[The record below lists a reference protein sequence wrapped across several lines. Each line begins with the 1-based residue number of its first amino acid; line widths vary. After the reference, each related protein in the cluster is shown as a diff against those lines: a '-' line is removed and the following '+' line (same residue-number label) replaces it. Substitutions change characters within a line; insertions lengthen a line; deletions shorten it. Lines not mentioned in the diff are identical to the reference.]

1 MTLEGQ
7 PPAQVPDLLPARM
20 MNEFVYCPRLFYLEW
35 VDDRWADSDDTA
47 EGSFVHRGVDK
58 AGGQMPSP
66 EAAAMLR
73 EVRSLRLEDHDVGLV
88 AVIDRLD
95 AADGTVVP
103 VDLKKGRPDS
113 AGLPW
118 PADRI
123 QSLVQA
129 MLLKRAGYPVHHGLL
144 YYAETN

>member
-1 MTLEGQ
+1 
-7 PPAQVPDLLPARM
+7 
-20 MNEFVYCPRLFYLEW
+20 
-35 VDDRWADSDDTA
+35 
-47 EGSFVHRGVDK
+47 
-58 AGGQMPSP
+58 
-66 EAAAMLR
+66 MLR

-88 AVIDRLD
+88 AVIDRFD

-129 MLLKRAGYPVHHGLL
+129 MLLKRAGYRVHHGLL
-144 YYAETN
+144 YYAETNQTVPVELTRRLSGRHSTWFRRPGRLRSSRVPRCR